1 MTERSY
7 ASRSARTCFHQME
20 RDVFAF
26 ILSNGRVTREQIVA
40 FIDEPDRT
48 KGAVDQTIHWV
59 RKVAGNNGIRVLTS
73 RKGHWHV
80 HPQDVARA
88 RRLLYGQ
95 GAPRR
100 VVYPGYEAGMAA

>member
-7 ASRSARTCFHQME
+7 ATRSARSNFHQLE

-26 ILSNGRVTREQIVA
+26 ILSNGRVTREQIVD

-48 KGAVDQTIHWV
+48 HGAINQTICWV
-59 RKVAGNNGIRVLTS
+59 RKVAGNNGIRVITS

-80 HPQDVARA
+80 HPQDVNRA
-88 RRLLYGQ
+88 HRLLYGK
-95 GAPRR
+95 GEPRR
-100 VVYPGYEAGMAA
+100 VLYPGYEVGMAA